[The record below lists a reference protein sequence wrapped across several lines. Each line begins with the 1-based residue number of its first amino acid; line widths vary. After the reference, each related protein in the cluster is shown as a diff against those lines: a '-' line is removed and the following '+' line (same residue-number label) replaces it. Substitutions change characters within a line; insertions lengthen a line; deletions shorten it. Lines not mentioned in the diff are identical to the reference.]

1 MTNAQVAADVAARL
15 VALTNCKD
23 TSEILETYDM
33 FFKHVVKDLGGFTD
47 TTPTTT
53 STTVNSPRNI
63 PVVKSQEEM
72 KMKLN
77 DYSFT
82 SNGGA
87 VTPPMVQSSRPIK
100 KDRPKAHPP
109 KSKGPTVF

>member
-33 FFKHVVKDLGGFTD
+33 FFEHVIKDLGGFTD
-47 TTPTTT
+47 STVTTQTT
-53 STTVNSPRNI
+53 SVNSPRNI
-63 PVVKSQEEM
+63 PVVKSQEEL
-72 KMKLN
+72 KMKLS
-77 DYSFT
+77 DYSLGA
-82 SNGGA
+82 GGA
-87 VTPPMVQSSRPIK
+87 VTGSMIQSSRPVK

-109 KSKGPTVF
+109 KSKGPTTF